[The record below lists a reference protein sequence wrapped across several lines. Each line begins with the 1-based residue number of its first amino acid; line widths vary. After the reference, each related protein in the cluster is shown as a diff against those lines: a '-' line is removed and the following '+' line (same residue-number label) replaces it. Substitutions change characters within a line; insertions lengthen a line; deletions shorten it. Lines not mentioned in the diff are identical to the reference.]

1 MTRGVLV
8 IDIQRDYFPGGA
20 HPLVEPDAAATVA
33 RSVVDQARGRGEWIG
48 HIQHQ
53 ATEPGST
60 FLVAGTPGGEIHPL
74 LAPID
79 GEQVITKQAPNSF
92 VGTGLADT
100 LTAQGIDELTVVGM
114 MSSMCVDATVRAA
127 IDLGLS
133 VTVVENACAA
143 PDLTFQGTVIPG
155 RTVHAAFM
163 AALGD
168 AGAHVVSA

>member
-1 MTRGVLV
+1 
-8 IDIQRDYFPGGA
+8 
-20 HPLVEPDAAATVA
+20 
-33 RSVVDQARGRGEWIG
+33 
-48 HIQHQ
+48 
-53 ATEPGST
+53 
-60 FLVAGTPGGEIHPL
+60 
-74 LAPID
+74 D
-79 GEQVITKQAPNSF
+79 GEQVISKQAPNSF

-114 MSSMCVDATVRAA
+114 MSSMCVDATGTGA